1 MTANPERGEADLMVG
16 GVPLVIAV
24 TFEGLARLSRMTR
37 ADSFDEICRRLLGF
51 EPWMAS
57 CALRVFCVHPES
69 AEKAEA
75 QALKAIAKMS
85 AADELAFRE
94 AIEFALTAH
103 LNEGRKARGEDPI
116 EEQVR
121 KAAEDAD
128 AMPGERPGPAA

>member
-1 MTANPERGEADLMVG
+1 MTANPERGEADLTVG

-24 TFEGLARLSRMTR
+24 TFGGLAKLSRMTR

-57 CALRVFCVHPES
+57 CALRVFCVHPDG

-75 QALKAIAKMS
+75 QALKAVAKMS
-85 AADELAFRE
+85 AADELDFRKAF
-94 AIEFALTAH
+94 EFALTAH

-121 KAAEDAD
+121 KAADDVDA
-128 AMPGERPGPAA
+128 APGEPAGPAA